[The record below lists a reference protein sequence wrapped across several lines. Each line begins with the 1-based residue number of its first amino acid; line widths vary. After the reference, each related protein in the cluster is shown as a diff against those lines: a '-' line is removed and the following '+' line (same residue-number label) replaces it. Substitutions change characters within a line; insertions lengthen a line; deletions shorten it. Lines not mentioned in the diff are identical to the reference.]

1 MAYILNATYR
11 IKSFAGNDKDTTL
24 ENAIRWSSMNSIK
37 GLRLV
42 NTDR

>member
-1 MAYILNATYR
+1 MTYILNTTY
-11 IKSFAGNDKDTTL
+11 L
-24 ENAIRWSSMNSIK
+24 ENAIRWSSMNSIE